1 MSRPW
6 KNLLSTSKL
15 PRSCQ
20 SCITKSTQAWPNAY
34 RSSCWRCSPP
44 NISISGGTQPITR
57 FSANRP
63 PEIRSMV
70 MAAFA
75 ATIGCKVGRWEV
87 EATAIRSVASEMPAA
102 QV

>member
-1 MSRPW
+1 
-6 KNLLSTSKL
+6 
-15 PRSCQ
+15 
-20 SCITKSTQAWPNAY
+20 
-34 RSSCWRCSPP
+34 
-44 NISISGGTQPITR
+44 
-57 FSANRP
+57 
-63 PEIRSMV
+63 MV